1 MSSIECPQCGHK
13 ALSVATR
20 CPRCGHAF
28 PARPLIRHAASRRD
42 WPSALLAGV
51 IVVGAVAVV
60 ATLRWPGTKPA
71 AEGPVQPTAG
81 SPASA
86 RPPAPSPTEL
96 KRAVPTPRPAA
107 PRARPSPADAAA
119 SPPGLTRYARTWV
132 NVRDGR
138 AQATPSV
145 RVLTPGESVLVDS
158 LRGGWYRVLAEG
170 RTVGYVH
177 RSNLDAAPP
186 TARP

>member
-1 MSSIECPQCGHK
+1 MSSIECPECGHQ

-51 IVVGAVAVV
+51 IVVGAVLVV
-60 ATLRWPGTKPA
+60 ATLRWPGRTPA
-71 AEGPVQPTAG
+71 ADGSADGSAAAPATTSPPARAQVAPAPTV
-81 SPASA
+81 S
-86 RPPAPSPTEL
+86 RAPSPPSL
-96 KRAVPTPRPAA
+96 PVSPTG
-107 PRARPSPADAAA
+107 
-119 SPPGLTRYARTWV
+119 GLTRYARTWV

-145 RVLTPGESVLVDS
+145 RVLTPGEPVLVDS

>member
-1 MSSIECPQCGHK
+1 MASIECPQCGHN
-13 ALSVATR
+13 ALSVATL

-42 WPSALLAGV
+42 WPSAVLAGV

-60 ATLRWPGTKPA
+60 ATLRWPGSKPA
-71 AEGPVQPTAG
+71 AEA
-81 SPASA
+81 SP
-86 RPPAPSPTEL
+86 PTEPE
-96 KRAVPTPRPAA
+96 RVVPTPRPVA
-107 PRARPSPADAAA
+107 PQSRLADAEA
-119 SPPGLTRYARTWV
+119 SSRGLTRYARTWV

-138 AQATPSV
+138 AQAAPSV
-145 RVLTPGESVLVDS
+145 RVLTPGEPVLVDS
-158 LRGGWYRVLAEG
+158 LQGGWYRVLAEG